1 MGPREEAILFLQG
14 ESERFGEVLYP
25 DLLDS
30 KNTGNDSPGQNVGN
44 FNFEKAEENWS
55 IKMNEYWPKKKKKKS
70 DIGRRRRGGV
80 VIHS

>member
-44 FNFEKAEENWS
+44 FNFEKA
-55 IKMNEYWPKKKKKKS
+55 KKTEVL
-70 DIGRRRRGGV
+70 R
-80 VIHS
+80 